1 MNLQQL
7 NEINNDG
14 DDIEEEVDNIMKELE
29 K

>member
-1 MNLQQL
+1 MNIQQL
-7 NEINNDG
+7 NDINNDG